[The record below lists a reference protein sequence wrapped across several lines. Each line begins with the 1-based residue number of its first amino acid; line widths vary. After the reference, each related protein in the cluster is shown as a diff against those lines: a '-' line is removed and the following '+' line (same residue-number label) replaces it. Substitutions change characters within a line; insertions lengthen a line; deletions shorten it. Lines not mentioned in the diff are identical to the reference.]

1 MKRTPRLAEDP
12 VVAEVRSIR
21 AELWREAGGTV
32 AGLIRLLEQGKRPRR
47 KPTAARSKR
56 TSRRVG
62 PR

>member
-1 MKRTPRLAEDP
+1 MKKRLRLAEDP

-32 AGLIRLLEQGKRPRR
+32 AGLIRLVEQRKPSKR

-56 TSRRVG
+56 TPRRA
-62 PR
+62 R